1 MKNEVEEVGDN
12 MIKVLFICHG
22 NICRSPMAEY
32 LFKKMVKDN
41 HLEDKFIIESKATSS
56 EEIGNGI
63 HYGTKK
69 ILNKYNIDSSKHR
82 ARRIIKSDYEN
93 FDFLICMDDRNVYNC
108 KRVFNDVDGKIRLL
122 LEYAGISRNISDPWY
137 TGDFE
142 KTEEDILIG
151 LSGLKKKIK
160 EKYGI
165 TFNID

>member
-1 MKNEVEEVGDN
+1 MKDEVEQEGDN
-12 MIKVLFICHG
+12 MIKILFICHG

-56 EEIGNGI
+56 EEIGNG
-63 HYGTKK
+63 TKK
-69 ILNKYNIDSSKHR
+69 ILDKYNIDSSRHR

-108 KRVFNDVDGKIRLL
+108 QRVFNDEDNKIKLL
-122 LEYAGISRNISDPWY
+122 LEYAGICRNISDPWY
-137 TGDFE
+137 TGNFE